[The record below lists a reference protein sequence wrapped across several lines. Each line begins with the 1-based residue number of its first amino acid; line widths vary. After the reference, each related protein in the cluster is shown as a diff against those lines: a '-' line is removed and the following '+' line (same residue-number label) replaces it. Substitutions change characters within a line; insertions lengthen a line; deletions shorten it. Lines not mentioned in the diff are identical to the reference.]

1 MNQSHVFFHTIFSYE
16 FHITTH
22 TFLKHW
28 CIRSNSKEFR
38 SENSSLQ
45 GFIHLWLDIFHVS
58 PCRKLFS
65 SLYLSIFE
73 QYLENNYLKK
83 LLTRIPTFITFSKLL
98 QITDCSIVKKSLK
111 ILPLPP
117 GTCIMT
123 SFVQVFLRKS
133 VKFHDGHFDFLL
145 LLTFSRWESS
155 SFLVDFSNFIH
166 EWYLKWIPMICNS
179 CSILQRSL
187 FIGFFLIKSVIF
199 WAKINRQWRHIG
211 I

>member
-1 MNQSHVFFHTIFSYE
+1 MFCSY
-16 FHITTH
+16 FKFKI
-22 TFLKHW
+22 LKMFVDRKVS
-28 CIRSNSKEFR
+28 IRKQLFV
-38 SENSSLQ
+38 
-45 GFIHLWLDIFHVS
+45 GFHLWLDIFYVS

-73 QYLENNYLKK
+73 HYLENNYLKK

-145 LLTFSRWESS
+145 LLTFS
-155 SFLVDFSNFIH
+155 
-166 EWYLKWIPMICNS
+166 
-179 CSILQRSL
+179 
-187 FIGFFLIKSVIF
+187 
-199 WAKINRQWRHIG
+199 
-211 I
+211 